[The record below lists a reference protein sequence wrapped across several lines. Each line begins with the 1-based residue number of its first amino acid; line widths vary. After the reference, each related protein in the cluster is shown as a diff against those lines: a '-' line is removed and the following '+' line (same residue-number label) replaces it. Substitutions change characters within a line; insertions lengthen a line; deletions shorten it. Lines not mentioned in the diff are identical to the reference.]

1 MTSES
6 QNAVRYAIG
15 DQDDRPWGNWRVVD
29 VGARFTTKRIEVKP
43 GHRLSLQTHQHRSE
57 YWVIVSGTGEATIG
71 DERISVEPGHSLHI
85 PCETKHRIHNTGDAA
100 LVFVEVQL
108 GDLLDENDITRL
120 EDDYSRIT

>member
-15 DQDDRPWGNWRVVD
+15 DQDDRPWGSWRVVD

-43 GHRLSLQTHQHRSE
+43 SHRLSLQTHQHRSE
-57 YWVIVSGTGEATIG
+57 HWVIVAGTGEATIG
-71 DERISVEPGHSLHI
+71 DDQIGVEPGHYLYI
-85 PCETKHRIHNTGDAA
+85 PSDTKHRIHNTGETP

-120 EDDYSRIT
+120 EDDYSRTT